1 MKIMAL
7 EYCYEPRNE
16 TEIFLRDFK
25 KIFLNTSAEKN
36 ITENTPQT
44 GSVQRL
50 CSAVMKMLDDEFRDP
65 EKFIE
70 KFAEAIEREDEIKME
85 DEFRTYDEWSSIAYL
100 SVIAFMDDE
109 YDTQI
114 EEADFKKLRTV
125 QDLYDACT
133 KK

>member
-1 MKIMAL
+1 M
-7 EYCYEPRNE
+7 
-16 TEIFLRDFK
+16 
-25 KIFLNTSAEKN
+25 
-36 ITENTPQT
+36 
-44 GSVQRL
+44 
-50 CSAVMKMLDDEFRDP
+50 

-70 KFAEAIEREDEIKME
+70 QFAEAIEREDEIKMD

>member
-1 MKIMAL
+1 M
-7 EYCYEPRNE
+7 
-16 TEIFLRDFK
+16 
-25 KIFLNTSAEKN
+25 
-36 ITENTPQT
+36 
-44 GSVQRL
+44 
-50 CSAVMKMLDDEFRDP
+50 

-70 KFAEAIEREDEIKME
+70 KFAEAIEREGEIKME
-85 DEFRTYDEWSSIAYL
+85 DEFRNYDEWSSIAYL

-133 KK
+133 RK

>member
-1 MKIMAL
+1 M
-7 EYCYEPRNE
+7 
-16 TEIFLRDFK
+16 
-25 KIFLNTSAEKN
+25 
-36 ITENTPQT
+36 
-44 GSVQRL
+44 
-50 CSAVMKMLDDEFRDP
+50 

-70 KFAEAIEREDEIKME
+70 QFAEALERDDEIKME

-100 SVIAFMDDE
+100 SVIAFMDGE

>member
-1 MKIMAL
+1 M
-7 EYCYEPRNE
+7 
-16 TEIFLRDFK
+16 
-25 KIFLNTSAEKN
+25 
-36 ITENTPQT
+36 
-44 GSVQRL
+44 
-50 CSAVMKMLDDEFRDP
+50 

-70 KFAEAIEREDEIKME
+70 KFAEAIEREGEIKME
-85 DEFRTYDEWSSIAYL
+85 DEFRNYDEWSSIAYL

-125 QDLYDACT
+125 QDIYDACT